1 MACRKHSEV
10 AQMNECFLVILVG
23 LALVGLILP
32 YFDR

>member
-1 MACRKHSEV
+1 MACRKHSKV